1 MLKKLLFLL
10 PVMFFSVVFPLLSQ
24 ETVSGSEEREKP
36 EIILPD
42 NDGLY
47 VIAAFEFDIK
57 GRTRP
62 YALLY
67 VGEFREGEKLQGRA
81 NFEKYISDKTQVLI
95 NQRVLKDNAVISYSI
110 GERSED
116 GAYPVTIIIKVEDS
130 WNVIALPKPG
140 YSSNTGF
147 ELTIKARDYNFLGT
161 MNPLRVDIG
170 YHYDEE
176 RRNSFVLGVF
186 SSTPFKALGL
196 TWNFRFDNTF
206 SYRPDVEK
214 AYYYQ
219 DVIGLSVEVPFRTTT
234 FTFGFEEYFNFN
246 EENSDRYKI
255 EHGEFQDGLY
265 MSSKPFISWKI
276 PTGLMVY
283 GELTYTPGI
292 SATFNHELPDW
303 PLQEI
308 RKGPFMDF
316 THTLGFEKIDWHA
329 NYRQGLSVSASNS
342 YTYDFFRLNNDR
354 DPLSVS
360 LAFNGTGHI
369 IISRFFAISSRLMF
383 RRWFYHDP
391 EYYEKA
397 ADALRGIPD
406 NAICAD
412 YMMSLNM
419 DFPLRILVF
428 SPSEWLHNSKY
439 RFFDFELHASP
450 VIDMALYHDP
460 TGEISFDPKNIITT
474 GGLEFVVFPAFM
486 RSLYVRLGY
495 VCDLREF
502 LTARPIKFPGSA
514 TREIYLIMGHFY

>member
-1 MLKKLLFLL
+1 
-10 PVMFFSVVFPLLSQ
+10 V
-24 ETVSGSEEREKP
+24 
-36 EIILPD
+36 
-42 NDGLY
+42 
-47 VIAAFEFDIK
+47 
-57 GRTRP
+57 
-62 YALLY
+62 
-67 VGEFREGEKLQGRA
+67 
-81 NFEKYISDKTQVLI
+81 
-95 NQRVLKDNAVISYSI
+95 
-110 GERSED
+110 
-116 GAYPVTIIIKVEDS
+116 
-130 WNVIALPKPG
+130 
-140 YSSNTGF
+140 
-147 ELTIKARDYNFLGT
+147 
-161 MNPLRVDIG
+161 
-170 YHYDEE
+170 
-176 RRNSFVLGVF
+176 GVF
-186 SSTPFKALGL
+186 SSTPFRALGY
-196 TWNFRFDNTF
+196 TWKFTFDNTF
-206 SYRPDVEK
+206 IYRPDVEEP
-214 AYYYQ
+214 YYYQ
-219 DVIGLSVEVPFRTTT
+219 NVTGLSVEVPFRTTT

-246 EENSDRYKI
+246 EENSDRYKVKY
-255 EHGEFQDGLY
+255 GEFQEGLY

-329 NYRQGLSVSASNS
+329 NYRKGLSVSASNS

-360 LAFNGTGHI
+360 LSFNGTGHI
-369 IISRFFAISSRLMF
+369 IISRFFAVSSRLMF

-391 EYYEKA
+391 DYYEKA

-406 NAICAD
+406 NAILAD
-412 YMMSLNM
+412 YMLSLNM

-460 TGEISFDPKNIITT
+460 AGEISFDPQNIITT

-495 VCDLREF
+495 VCNLREF
-502 LTARPIKFPGSA
+502 LAARPIKFPGSA